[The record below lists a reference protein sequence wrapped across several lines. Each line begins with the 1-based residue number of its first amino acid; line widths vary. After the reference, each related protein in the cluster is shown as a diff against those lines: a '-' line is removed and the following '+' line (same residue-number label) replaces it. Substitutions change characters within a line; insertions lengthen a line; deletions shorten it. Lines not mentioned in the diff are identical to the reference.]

1 MHESDIHKI
10 GFRTTNGHYEF
21 LVMPFGLT
29 NAPITFQSLMNL
41 IFSTQLRKF
50 VLVFFDDI
58 FVYSKSLEDHIS
70 HLQQVLAILRANCL
84 TVKKSK
90 CTFAAPRVEYL
101 GHIISS
107 AGVATDP
114 AKISTIQSWTP
125 PKSVTQLRS
134 FLGLTRYYRRFI
146 KDYGVICRPLHD
158 PLKKDSFTWT
168 DTHTHAFSTLKS
180 KMIAAPVLALPDFSM
195 PYVLETDASGS
206 GIGAV
211 LMQ

>member
-1 MHESDIHKI
+1 MHEPDIHKTA
-10 GFRTTNGHYEF
+10 FRTTHGHYEF
-21 LVMPFGLT
+21 LVMPFGMT
-29 NAPITFQSLMNL
+29 NAPTTFQSLMNH
-41 IFSTQLRKF
+41 IFSTQLKMF
-50 VLVFFDDI
+50 VLVFFDGI
-58 FVYSKSLEDHIS
+58 LVYNKSLEDHIS

-90 CTFAAPRVEYL
+90 CTFVAPQVEYL
-101 GHIISS
+101 CHIISS

-114 AKISTIQSWTP
+114 AKISAIQSWTP

-134 FLGLTRYYRRFI
+134 FLGLTEYYRRFI

-180 KMIAAPVLALPDFSM
+180 KMTAAPVLSP
-195 PYVLETDASGS
+195 
-206 GIGAV
+206 
-211 LMQ
+211 